1 MKILITGG
9 AGFLGTRL
17 AHTLLQAGT
26 LRGQAITQLMLADLV
41 APRDATLLADPRVR
55 HHAGDLLANIP
66 TLMAER
72 WDAVFHL
79 ASAVSGECE
88 ANFDLGLHANL
99 DTTRS
104 LLDAC
109 RAQTLAAHASPPGRP
124 KAAHAPLGGSE
135 PRAAGSVGAFEPPLF
150 FFSSS
155 VAVFGSDAAVP
166 LPAVVRDDT
175 LPTPQS
181 SYGIHKFVCE
191 QLVADYTRKGF
202 IDGRAARLM
211 TVSVRP
217 GRPNGAASG
226 FLSGLFREPLAG
238 QASACPVDLD
248 TRVALSSP
256 ANTVA
261 GIVAVAEASREAFGG
276 RTAINLPALT
286 VSVREMLSA
295 LESLA
300 GPEVMGLIT
309 HTPDAAV
316 AGIVSAW
323 PSRFES
329 ARAPR
334 LGLVADASFT
344 AVLQQYVQDHAHAV
358 SHPEARAR
366 LGLPPLA

>member
-9 AGFLGTRL
+9 AGFLGDRL
-17 AHTLLQAGT
+17 ARTLLQTGT

-41 APRDATLLADPRVR
+41 APRDAALLADPRVR

-88 ANFDLGLHANL
+88 ANFDLGLHSNL

-109 RAQTLAAHASPPGRP
+109 RAQTVAGHP
-124 KAAHAPLGGSE
+124 AP
-135 PRAAGSVGAFEPPLF
+135 FF

-226 FLSGLFREPLAG
+226 FLSGLFREPLSG

-261 GIVAVAEASREAFGG
+261 GIVAVAEASREVFGG

-309 HTPDAAV
+309 HTPDTAV

-344 AVLQQYVQDHAHAV
+344 TVLQQYVQDHPDAV
-358 SHPEARAR
+358 SHPAARAR
-366 LGLPPLA
+366 LGLSAPA